1 MENDGGSASILIVD
15 DASFMRRQ
23 LRDILV
29 GAGYQIAA
37 EGEDGV
43 CALELYEKH
52 RPDLVTID
60 LVMPRMTGME
70 ALKELRQRDPEARVI
85 VCSSI
90 SDEPSILQ
98 AIGLGARDY
107 ILKPIDSDKLLNAV
121 KKALI
126 KQGR

>member
-1 MENDGGSASILIVD
+1 MEKSRDPASILIVD

-29 GAGYQIAA
+29 EAGYEIAA

-43 CALELYEKH
+43 SALDLYEKH
-52 RPDLVTID
+52 KPDLVTID

-70 ALKELRQRDPEARVI
+70 ALKELRQRDPDARVI

-90 SDEPSILQ
+90 SDEPSIFQ
-98 AIGLGARDY
+98 AIALGARDY
-107 ILKPIDSDKLLNAV
+107 VLKPVDADKLLTAV

-126 KQGR
+126 K